1 MKKLI
6 LNETFILSLI
16 LINAAVI
23 FFIGYVE
30 SDSIRNILDYADHGI
45 TALFIVELLVKFRAI
60 GFRPFLRSGWN
71 KFDLVLVLM
80 SLPSLVVFVL
90 NLPVG
95 DLGIVLI
102 FRVFRV
108 FKVFRFL
115 SFVPNVERLL
125 ISIGRAL
132 RTSVFVIL
140 LFFVYIFIVGI
151 LSFQLFHE
159 TGSGYFDDPMI
170 AMYSTFKIFT
180 IEGWFEVPETIVAG
194 MSELR
199 TFFTYMYF
207 IIVVITGGI
216 FGLSI
221 VNSIFVDT
229 MMSDNNNQLEEQV
242 KMLDEK
248 VAELIERID
257 KRSD

>member
-1 MKKLI
+1 MKKLF

-80 SLPSLVVFVL
+80 SLPSLVLFVF

-95 DLGIVLI
+95 DLGVVLI

-108 FKVFRFL
+108 FKVSRFL

-159 TGSGYFDDPMI
+159 TGSGYFDNPVI
-170 AMYSTFKIFT
+170 ALYSTFKIFT
-180 IEGWFEVPETIVAG
+180 IEGWFEIPETIVIG
-194 MSELR
+194 MTELR
-199 TFFTYMYF
+199 TFMTYMYF
-207 IIVVITGGI
+207 IAVVITGGI

-242 KMLDEK
+242 KLLDEK
-248 VAELIERID
+248 VSELIKKID
-257 KRSD
+257 NQM